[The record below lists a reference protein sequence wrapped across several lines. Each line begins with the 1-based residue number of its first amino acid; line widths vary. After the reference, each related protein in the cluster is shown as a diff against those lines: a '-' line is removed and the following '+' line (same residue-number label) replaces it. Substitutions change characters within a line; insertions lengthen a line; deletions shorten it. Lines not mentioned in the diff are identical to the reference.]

1 MEENRILKETITSE
15 EEIAEDD
22 GSNISTSDTFDSEDD
37 GSDIS
42 TSDTENTLGTPSSDS
57 LESQREE
64 YERLIKT
71 RFKALYGEDT
81 QRLIN
86 RRFRKYRVMEERY
99 HILEENYKLLEQTA
113 AESEKKLK
121 EMSEKMATEGARL
134 AKETEE
140 RVLSDIRSRRLRP
153 DENGLSG
160 AVINQRSDVS
170 RLTKSER
177 ARLARRA
184 ADGEKISF

>member
-1 MEENRILKETITSE
+1 MEETEIINKTITSK

-22 GSNISTSDTFDSEDD
+22 VSHTTTSDTINSEDD
-37 GSDIS
+37 VSDIS
-42 TSDTENTLGTPSSDS
+42 TSDTENTSDALS
-57 LESQREE
+57 PDGFESEREE

-99 HILEENYKLLEQTA
+99 HILEENYKALEIAA

-121 EMSEKMATEGARL
+121 EMSERLSQEGERI

-140 RVLSDIRSRRLRP
+140 RVLSEIRSRRLRP
-153 DENGLSG
+153 NENGLSG
-160 AVINQRSDVS
+160 AAISPRSDVS
-170 RLTKSER
+170 RLTRDER

-184 ADGEKISF
+184 ADGERISF